1 MARTNCKH
9 GFLWFVGF
17 LPALPVCAFELWH
30 PVTVYDRE
38 MVWRVDLPGVN
49 VNKFA
54 YTELFGDAV
63 SEWNENS
70 VLSMGWEAINLTD
83 GCDKTSHRAGGLR
96 YYAEPLAVR
105 FHSLEGCTGG
115 PDVPWAGYANVIP
128 NHGGYLWNGSGW
140 EPDPKFIYYDEI
152 PDEPGLSD
160 ANLFMRMADEMRDGI
175 WHEATFT
182 ITSQHEIGHA
192 IGLGHGSVIA
202 SRMIGTSW
210 SHLKLSEDDICGA
223 AVLFRDFERCGS
235 YLSAASTAERGSWAH
250 FVGYGSNDAGFSASE
265 SLWLHDEIHV
275 YGTIVFDPAH
285 ADCPGEIHMI
295 AEFGGAF
302 FARHEDGSWAP
313 WDGGDL
319 PAAIAFEELGW
330 ADDFAVIGRTDYER
344 RDTDKFTEEDW
355 DRYFAGL
362 DHIYVNALTGDMLG
376 LKDGDTISFW
386 IAYSSEAEP
395 GVYHHAAR
403 PIVVTWSAERP
414 GESES
419 GE

>member
-1 MARTNCKH
+1 MPS
-9 GFLWFVGF
+9 G
-17 LPALPVCAFELWH
+17 
-30 PVTVYDRE
+30 
-38 MVWRVDLPGVN
+38 VWRETVFL
-49 VNKFA
+49 
-54 YTELFGDAV
+54 
-63 SEWNENS
+63 S
-70 VLSMGWEAINLTD
+70 V
-83 GCDKTSHRAGGLR
+83 
-96 YYAEPLAVR
+96 
-105 FHSLEGCTGG
+105 
-115 PDVPWAGYANVIP
+115 
-128 NHGGYLWNGSGW
+128 
-140 EPDPKFIYYDEI
+140 
-152 PDEPGLSD
+152 
-160 ANLFMRMADEMRDGI
+160 
-175 WHEATFT
+175 T
-182 ITSQHEIGHA
+182 IHEIGHA
-192 IGLGHGSVIA
+192 IGLGHSSILESQMKV
-202 SRMIGTSW
+202 GTPT
-210 SHLKLSEDDICGA
+210 HAILTEDDICGA

-250 FVGYGSNDAGFSASE
+250 FVGYGSSDAGSSASE
-265 SLWLHDEIHV
+265 TLWLHDEIHV

-285 ADCPGEIHMI
+285 ADSAGEVHMV

-414 GESES
+414 GEPES